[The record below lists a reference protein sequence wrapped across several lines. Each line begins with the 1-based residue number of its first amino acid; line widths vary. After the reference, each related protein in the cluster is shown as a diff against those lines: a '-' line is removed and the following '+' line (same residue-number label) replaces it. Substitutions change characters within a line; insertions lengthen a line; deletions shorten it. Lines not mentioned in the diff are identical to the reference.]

1 MVNVTMRTGLF
12 LLLGSVVA
20 IILGF
25 VFLNGAING
34 FTESAESTDC
44 NKLPWFDSLI
54 NPPECSSDGD
64 WGIGSLC
71 CGIIFILIGFGVAIS
86 AVVTLITGMA
96 SDNRQVII
104 IQQQDD

>member
-1 MVNVTMRTGLF
+1 MVNVTMKTGLF

-20 IILGF
+20 IIFGF

>member
-25 VFLNGAING
+25 VFLNGAMGG
-34 FTESAESTDC
+34 FNDSIESTEC

>member
-1 MVNVTMRTGLF
+1 MVNVTMKTGLF

-25 VFLNGAING
+25 VFLNGAMGGFNDSINS
-34 FTESAESTDC
+34 TECEYMFSD
-44 NKLPWFDSLI
+44 
-54 NPPECSSDGD
+54 CSSDGN
-64 WGIGSLC
+64 WGLGYLC